1 MVIFCCGFAL
11 WPHHFFQTLL
21 SDLRSA
27 LRGFCLLCMIR
38 PSWIGAIQST
48 QHQSSGQPRYCRPIG
63 LKASIPHGV
72 QPAIRFLH
80 APRPVLFF
88 LEEWDCA
95 RIIPLWTR
103 GLWLNGSNAFIGEVL
118 PVNSPGYNRPI
129 APPSSEGHLTHRD
142 HARSRI
148 YFHCSRRLTLAD
160 SALTRVR
167 CGQRV

>member
-1 MVIFCCGFAL
+1 MYPCG
-11 WPHHFFQTLL
+11 
-21 SDLRSA
+21 SSA

-38 PSWIGAIQST
+38 Q
-48 QHQSSGQPRYCRPIG
+48 SGQRRYCGPIG
-63 LKASIPHGV
+63 FKASIPHGV
-72 QPAIRFLH
+72 QPAIWFLH

-88 LEEWDCA
+88 SRSGTALESFRCGHVD
-95 RIIPLWTR
+95 
-103 GLWLNGSNAFIGEVL
+103 WLNGSSAFIGEVL

-142 HARSRI
+142 HTRSRI